1 MKAFVIVWLAA
12 MWILLIVGWGWYY
25 ADRKSEKRKKTPMIL
40 LAIGSLMMAVLFLGL
55 LTSLK
60 K

>member
-1 MKAFVIVWLAA
+1 MKAFVIVWLAV

>member
-1 MKAFVIVWLAA
+1 MKAFVIVWLAV
-12 MWILLIVGWGWYY
+12 MWILLIIGWGWYY

-55 LTSLK
+55 LASLK

>member
-1 MKAFVIVWLAA
+1 MKAFVIVWLAV
-12 MWILLIVGWGWYY
+12 MWILLIIGWGWYY